1 MGNVSDVLLKIQQLA
16 NQYNKKELPY
26 YFSLYTIEVS
36 VFKPIMALDSVRGI
50 LNFEL
55 GTSCKLAPAG
65 TELLQ
70 NDIDM
75 LREHTNAPEESI
87 NKLIEMNKEKYGITY
102 T

>member
-1 MGNVSDVLLKIQQLA
+1 MGESAGCKGNF
-16 NQYNKKELPY
+16 E
-26 YFSLYTIEVS
+26 FS
-36 VFKPIMALDSVRGI
+36 I
-50 LNFEL
+50 LNWARA
-55 GTSCKLAPAG
+55 TSSRQRGSEHSIITKLQSKNKEARSKMTA